1 LPVARYPV
9 NEDRSR
15 SQFCRLERV
24 AGCGITGVRR
34 SIGESGH
41 FAPRDRGP
49 VGRVSAVIVREGG
62 RSSNPEALIESK
74 GHGALDTSHAEG
86 TTVRRQLRWS
96 EAAMNADRM
105 VVFPLEE

>member
-41 FAPRDRGP
+41 FAPLDRGP

-62 RSSNPEALIESK
+62 RSSNPEALIEKATATGYLACGGYDGSAVI
-74 GHGALDTSHAEG
+74 ALE
-86 TTVRRQLRWS
+86 
-96 EAAMNADRM
+96 
-105 VVFPLEE
+105 